1 MTESNLV
8 NKICLY
14 IYLKTKQFQIGD
26 KNQSDEKKKKKPLQ
40 VNLISI
46 KKKKVVCIV
55 YGALQKNKSFILFNQ
70 RVLNLGYNYH

>member
-26 KNQSDEKKKKKPLQ
+26 KNQSDEKKKK
-40 VNLISI
+40 NL
-46 KKKKVVCIV
+46 
-55 YGALQKNKSFILFNQ
+55 Y
-70 RVLNLGYNYH
+70 R